1 MNLIKCIKLNSHFAI
16 MEGKYVS
23 NSVCFSAVLKLIRD
37 RPLALQKSKASTQ
50 GFLKKQIIHF
60 INKSDIV

>member
-1 MNLIKCIKLNSHFAI
+1 

-37 RPLALQKSKASTQ
+37 RPLALQKPKASTQ